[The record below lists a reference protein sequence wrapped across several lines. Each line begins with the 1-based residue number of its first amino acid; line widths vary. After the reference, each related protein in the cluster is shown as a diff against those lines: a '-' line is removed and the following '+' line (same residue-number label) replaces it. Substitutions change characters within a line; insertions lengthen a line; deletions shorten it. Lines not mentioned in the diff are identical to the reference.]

1 MIAIEDKIILEA
13 LEPEKLTSGGVIL
26 PDTSTEAS
34 DRGKVLHVGPG
45 RQAVSGGEVGNIVNS
60 ANTGE
65 TVGLIFYDQGTVSA
79 DLGRNLWTNFKDTYG
94 MGLRFITGSTVFRF
108 DYGNSDE
115 GSQTIIYYDYPFYWK
130 VCTITLCA

>member
-45 RQAVSGGEVGNIVNS
+45 RVALDGTIVPLQTQVGDEVAYPKNLARKVEVDGNDYYVIREVELLMIISREEIELEIETKGE
-60 ANTGE
+60 
-65 TVGLIFYDQGTVSA
+65 Q
-79 DLGRNLWTNFKDTYG
+79 
-94 MGLRFITGSTVFRF
+94 
-108 DYGNSDE
+108 
-115 GSQTIIYYDYPFYWK
+115 
-130 VCTITLCA
+130 

>member
-45 RQAVSGGEVGNIVNS
+45 RQ
-60 ANTGE
+60 
-65 TVGLIFYDQGTVSA
+65 TVSNGQVGSIPMQTNVGDIVA
-79 DLGRNLWTNFKDTYG
+79 YPKNLARKVEVDGDDVYVIRETELLMIIKREETNG
-94 MGLRFITGSTVFRF
+94 
-108 DYGNSDE
+108 
-115 GSQTIIYYDYPFYWK
+115 
-130 VCTITLCA
+130 

>member
-45 RQAVSGGEVGNIVNS
+45 RHCSNGVA
-60 ANTGE
+60 
-65 TVGLIFYDQGTVSA
+65 
-79 DLGRNLWTNFKDTYG
+79 GRYTNASKGRGYRSISKKF
-94 MGLRFITGSTVFRF
+94 STESRSRR
-108 DYGNSDE
+108 NRL
-115 GSQTIIYYDYPFYWK
+115 
-130 VCTITLCA
+130 LCNP